1 MTYIMSDERSG
12 LTRSQINKLG
22 RRLKTGQSPSD
33 EDLRLWAAYQDA
45 LQSLVADMREEMER
59 ACRAVLPGELYEPT
73 SRDKQL
79 RSIVA
84 KLQRPGITTQL
95 ANMQDTVGFRVVVPR
110 ALDQEAL
117 VNHLRSTTDW
127 KVIDRRQ
134 RPSHGYRAVHLVQS
148 NELGSCECQVRT
160 RLQHQWA
167 ELSERMDRIVEG
179 TKYGAGDPGFLAG
192 LTRLSNMVATFEA
205 LELRA
210 DPDMPE
216 EIGAVRA
223 ELVRFFDDL
232 LQSPIDE
239 FRS

>member
-1 MTYIMSDERSG
+1 
-12 LTRSQINKLG
+12 
-22 RRLKTGQSPSD
+22 
-33 EDLRLWAAYQDA
+33 
-45 LQSLVADMREEMER
+45 
-59 ACRAVLPGELYEPT
+59 
-73 SRDKQL
+73 
-79 RSIVA
+79 
-84 KLQRPGITTQL
+84 
-95 ANMQDTVGFRVVVPR
+95 
-110 ALDQEAL
+110 
-117 VNHLRSTTDW
+117 
-127 KVIDRRQ
+127 
-134 RPSHGYRAVHLVQS
+134 
-148 NELGSCECQVRT
+148 
-160 RLQHQWA
+160 
-167 ELSERMDRIVEG
+167 MDRIVEG